1 MRTISIQSSTTI
13 TTKITINMQIQNK
26 RTDIASHESFDIEEL
41 LKFAIKDGKLI
52 LPVHSYDGRCY
63 YVKYD
68 HIEDGIKRKS
78 FDRILKRPLTEEEKE
93 TLQKYER

>member
-26 RTDIASHESFDIEEL
+26 RTDIVSRESFNVEEL
-41 LKFAIKDGKLI
+41 LRFAIKDGQLI
-52 LPVHSYDGRCY
+52 LPVSSYNGRCY

-68 HIEDGIKRKS
+68 HIEDGIRNKK
-78 FDRILKRPLTEEEKE
+78 FDRIFKRPLTEEEKE
-93 TLQKYER
+93 VLRKYER